1 MFQTCNFYQIEYC
14 RNRSPQKYINY
25 LNNTISLPPVPRV
38 GILFDAQNL
47 YCAHKEGY
55 GRLDYRVALREAL
68 CNRILSVARAYVI
81 THPDYPLAS
90 NSFLQTLAR
99 NGIQVHTKQCELS
112 RLGKPLKANLDV
124 ELAIDATTLI
134 LDPMISTLIL
144 ATGDGDFKSLIDLAH
159 AHHKKVEIMGYAK
172 LMSRHLIRSADKVIF
187 LDDHRFSI
195 KKVA

>member
-1 MFQTCNFYQIEYC
+1 M
-14 RNRSPQKYINY
+14 
-25 LNNTISLPPVPRV
+25 PRV

-47 YCAHKEGY
+47 YCAQKEGY
-55 GRLDYRVALREAL
+55 GRLDYHVALREAL
-68 CNRILSVARAYVI
+68 CNRMLVVAKAYVI
-81 THPDYPLAS
+81 THPNYPLAS
-90 NSFLQTLAR
+90 NGFLQTLACY
-99 NGIQVHTKQCELS
+99 GIQVHTKQCELS

-124 ELAIDATTLI
+124 ELAIDATSLI
-134 LDPMISTLIL
+134 LDPLVSTIVL

-159 AHHKKVEIMGYAK
+159 AHHKKVEVMGYTK

>member
-1 MFQTCNFYQIEYC
+1 MQTCNFAQITYC
-14 RNRSPQKYINY
+14 QNRSPKKYINY
-25 LNNTISLPPVPRV
+25 LNRIIPIPPVPRV

-68 CNRILSVARAYVI
+68 CNRMLFVAKAYVV
-81 THPDYPLAS
+81 THPDYPTAS
-90 NSFLQTLAR
+90 NGFLQTLLR
-99 NGIQVHTKQCELS
+99 SGIQVHTKQCELS

-124 ELAIDATTLI
+124 ELAIDATSLI
-134 LDPMISTLIL
+134 LDPAVNTIVL

-159 AHHKKVEIMGYAK
+159 SHNKKVEIMGYTK
-172 LMSRHLIRSADKVIF
+172 LMSRHLVRSADKVTY
-187 LDDHRFSI
+187 LDDRRFSI